1 MDNPMHWKRWLTALV
16 LIPILITIIFKGGTL
31 TFALLTAIVGMI
43 ALREYFFIVFKNN
56 SESVPQFYFFWG
68 CLSGTLLVV
77 AAAFQSWTGIMGALF
92 VNLIGIAGFSVFH
105 FKHTDQ
111 APLVIVKQVFGVI
124 YIYFLLGFAVLIHAG
139 TQGPYWLF
147 FVIWVIAWGDSGALY
162 TGSYLGKH
170 KLCPA
175 VSPKKT
181 IEGAVGGLLANL
193 IFAVLYKMFIFN
205 ALPVSACLFFAI
217 AGGVLGQF
225 GDLFESEFKRA
236 AGVKD
241 SGKLLPG
248 HGGFLDRIDA
258 LLFAT
263 PLAYFLKAY
272 LMP

>member
-1 MDNPMHWKRWLTALV
+1 MHWKRWLTALV

-31 TFALLTAIVGMI
+31 AFTLLAIIVGMI
-43 ALREYFFIVFKNN
+43 ASWEYFSIAFKNQPGP
-56 SESVPQFYFFWG
+56 VPPFYSFWAY
-68 CLSGTLLVV
+68 LSGTLLLV
-77 AAAFQSWTGIMGALF
+77 AAAFQSWQGIMGALF
-92 VNLIGIAGFSVFH
+92 VNLLGVAGFSVFH

-111 APLVIVKQVFGVI
+111 APLLIIKQVFGVI
-124 YIYFLLGFAVLIHAG
+124 YVYFLLGFAILIHAG
-139 TQGPYWLF
+139 TEGPFWLF

-193 IFAVLYKMFIFN
+193 IFAVLYKVFIFN
-205 ALPVSACLFFAI
+205 ALPIAACLLFAL
-217 AGGVLGQF
+217 AGGVSGQF